1 MYQLIFSRRKRGFM
15 TTTSQQ
21 AVLMHLLKQST
32 VTDRADV
39 VDEDVNV
46 VNEFDNDHFSRRLL
60 EKFQQIRVVEQIQN
74 R

>member
-1 MYQLIFSRRKRGFM
+1 MYQLIFSRRKRDFM

-32 VTDRADV
+32 VTDRVDV
-39 VDEDVNV
+39 VDENVNV
-46 VNEFDNDHFSRRLL
+46 VNEFDDDHFSRRLL

-74 R
+74 

>member
-1 MYQLIFSRRKRGFM
+1 M

-32 VTDRADV
+32 VTDRVDV
-39 VDEDVNV
+39 VDENVNV
-46 VNEFDNDHFSRRLL
+46 VNEFDDDHFSRRLL

>member
-21 AVLMHLLKQST
+21 AVLMHLFKQST

-39 VDEDVNV
+39 VDENVNV

-60 EKFQQIRVVEQIQN
+60 EKFQQIRVVKQIQN
-74 R
+74 